1 MSEPHMTPL
10 KQPFSGKVALITGT
24 GGGQGRVAALH
35 FARAGAIVVGCDINE
50 DGHTETQALLRAE
63 GLELYGAAPVDL
75 GDPVQAEA
83 WVAHAVA
90 THGRIDILYNNAS
103 AAKFAP
109 IADMSVE
116 DWRYTMRNELDLIF
130 YTTKFAW
137 NHLAATKG
145 VVINISSTAAWGGS
159 KVAGISAHSAAKGG
173 VVSFTRQLAVEGAPV
188 GIRAV
193 SISPGFVATPGTR
206 PFLDNPV
213 ARKALLDGVLMDRP
227 GEPEEVVAMALF
239 VASSAASFMTGSD
252 IVIDGGLL
260 AI

>member
-1 MSEPHMTPL
+1 MSRRF
-10 KQPFSGKVALITGT
+10 QDKVVLITGT
-24 GGGQGRVAALH
+24 GGGQGRVAALR
-35 FARAGAIVVGCDINE
+35 FAREGAVVVGCDVFTA
-50 DGHTETQALLRAE
+50 GHQETAALLAAE
-63 GLELYGAAPVDL
+63 GYVLHGAAPVDL
-75 GDPVQAEA
+75 GDPEQARA
-83 WVAHAVA
+83 WVEGAAA
-90 THGRIDILYNNAS
+90 EHGGIDVLYNNAS

-109 IADMSVE
+109 VADMSIE
-116 DWRYTMRNELDLIF
+116 DWRYTMRNEVDLIF
-130 YTTKFAW
+130 YTTKYAW
-137 NHLAATKG
+137 AHLVCRRG
-145 VVINISSTAAWGGS
+145 VVLNISSTAAWGGS
-159 KVAGISAHSAAKGG
+159 RVAGISAHSAAKGA

-206 PFLDNPV
+206 PFLENPQ

-239 VASSAASFMTGSD
+239 VASGEASFLTGSD